1 MNDAFKAQIN
11 VKIRPVEMSG
21 RHFLNIDDAAD
32 RRIFEP
38 REFIVWHEEFLIGC
52 QQPNAMR

>member
-11 VKIRPVEMSG
+11 VKIRSVEMSG